1 MSSFNLDS
9 DYHVLM
15 NRISRISYL
24 LIKNLNAVQRNLS
37 DGFNKT
43 LAQET
48 YYKAQAYRQLF
59 SVFNDGA
66 DFAVWARQ
74 FKDIEE
80 CALDLVRKIKEDENH
95 ES

>member
-15 NRISRISYL
+15 SRISRISDL
-24 LIKNLNAVQRNLS
+24 LVVNLNAVQRNLS
-37 DGFNKT
+37 DDFNKT
-43 LAQET
+43 LAPET
-48 YYKAQAYRQLF
+48 YYKAQAYRELF
-59 SVFNDGA
+59 SVFKDGC

-80 CALDLVRKIKEDENH
+80 YALDLVRQIEEAKNH
-95 ES
+95 GS